1 MVRRWRKKDQ
11 VANIYG
17 TRKYNDL
24 GRYMSIPSL
33 KGEAILVIMVTE
45 LASNT
50 CWRYVAF
57 KSETLLNALINRTP
71 NYLLGWLI
79 KTSLFAKVA
88 KDSKW
93 QTQPP
98 RDDIV
103 NSKGLVE
110 ICLAADFVFFEWST
124 LSDVRRWSSSVW
136 RKAFDVNIYE
146 MAGNLFLFEFP
157 NSNMVEQIMQGEWVW
172 KSFIVKLERWSH
184 FVVLDAYHFNRG
196 KLQHGL
202 EQ

>member
-71 NYLLGWLI
+71 NYLLG
-79 KTSLFAKVA
+79 
-88 KDSKW
+88 
-93 QTQPP
+93 
-98 RDDIV
+98 
-103 NSKGLVE
+103 
-110 ICLAADFVFFEWST
+110 
-124 LSDVRRWSSSVW
+124 
-136 RKAFDVNIYE
+136 
-146 MAGNLFLFEFP
+146 
-157 NSNMVEQIMQGEWVW
+157 
-172 KSFIVKLERWSH
+172 
-184 FVVLDAYHFNRG
+184 
-196 KLQHGL
+196 
-202 EQ
+202 